1 MAGKTRVTPGQ
12 VQTEVMVEQFRKNR
26 HVKRVHSTCSDFDR
40 ERNSIEASANLGH
53 DGRVFV
59 RYLETGLARG
69 RSLNEEF
76 DGRKAESGAGVQSCI
91 DRRNRKGI
99 KAAKPLAISPEP
111 LPPRPMKNAT

>member
-12 VQTEVMVEQFRKNR
+12 VQTEVIVEQFRKNR

-40 ERNSIEASANLGH
+40 EWNSIEASANLGH
-53 DGRVFV
+53 HGRVFV

-76 DGRKAESGAGVQSCI
+76 DGREAESDADVQSCI

-99 KAAKPLAISPEP
+99 KAANPLAICAER
-111 LPPRPMKNAT
+111 LATGG